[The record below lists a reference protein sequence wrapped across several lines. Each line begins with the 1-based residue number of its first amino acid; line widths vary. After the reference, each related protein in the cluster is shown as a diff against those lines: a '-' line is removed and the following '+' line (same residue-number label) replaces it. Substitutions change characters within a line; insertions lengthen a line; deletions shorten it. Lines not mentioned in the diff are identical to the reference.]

1 MNDCLLEVLG
11 DYFVK
16 HDLVNKG
23 WEFHELLLN
32 GSEELSLCRRGD
44 LSGP

>member
-16 HDLVNKG
+16 HNLVNKG
-23 WEFHELLLN
+23 WKFHEFIA
-32 GSEELSLCRRGD
+32 EWQRGTIEMVKR
-44 LSGP
+44 